1 MELLI
6 PSLVGLLI
14 AVAFAYFVMPR
25 FAPTILVTASSVV
38 LVAAIYMHA
47 KQFGVSEYERAT
59 WIYKIKDYFGY
70 VIFGTVLIGAYG
82 FYAMNNIELPSSV
95 KNMVPNM
102 PSMPSMPSMPAISMP
117 TIGGGGGMDAIAK
130 TVTSRIGQLIR
141 KGRITLE

>member
-14 AVAFAYFVMPR
+14 AVAFAYFVMPK
-25 FAPTILVTASSVV
+25 FAPTILVTASAVV

-70 VIFGTVLIGAYG
+70 VMFGVVLIGAYG
-82 FYAMNNIELPSSV
+82 FYAMNNVELPAAV
-95 KNMVPNM
+95 KNVVPNM
-102 PSMPSMPSMPAISMP
+102 PAMPAMPAISVP
-117 TIGGGGGMDAIAK
+117 TVGGGMDTIAK
-130 TVTSRIGQLIR
+130 TVSSRIGQLLR